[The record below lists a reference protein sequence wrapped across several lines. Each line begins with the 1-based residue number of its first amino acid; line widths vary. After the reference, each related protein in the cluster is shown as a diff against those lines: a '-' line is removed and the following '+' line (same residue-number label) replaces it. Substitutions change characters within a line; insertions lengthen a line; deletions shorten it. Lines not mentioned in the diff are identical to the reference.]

1 MWLVGDGS
9 ANTCCDSF
17 VWLLYN
23 ISTEMRPGYASS
35 GILEAP
41 SSMPFRLT
49 RNLHNFVTRPGVQG
63 PFSIVMSATAEALVS
78 EEDILSNQLC
88 LFFRDDLLS
97 WHASKTRMTGGESQ
111 TQAQAQVQRRLE
123 SQIQQRVEANVSL
136 VMERIRGVSLKKES
150 ESQRGKSVRELLE
163 IATSP
168 ERQREMYPTWSP
180 WL

>member
-1 MWLVGDGS
+1 
-9 ANTCCDSF
+9 
-17 VWLLYN
+17 
-23 ISTEMRPGYASS
+23 MRPGYASS

-97 WHASKTRMTGGESQ
+97 WHASKTRMAGEPPAPAQS
-111 TQAQAQVQRRLE
+111 QAQVQRRLE

-136 VMERIRGVSLKKES
+136 VMERIRGVSLKKEH
-150 ESQRGKSVRELLE
+150 ESQRGKNVRELLE

>member
-1 MWLVGDGS
+1 
-9 ANTCCDSF
+9 
-17 VWLLYN
+17 
-23 ISTEMRPGYASS
+23 MRPGYASS

-63 PFSIVMSATAEALVS
+63 PFSIIMSATAEALVS

-97 WHASKTRMTGGESQ
+97 WHASKTRMAGEAHGGGAQ
-111 TQAQAQVQRRLE
+111 TPVQSHAQVQRRLE
-123 SQIQQRVEANVSL
+123 AQIQQRVEANVSL
-136 VMERIRGVSLKKES
+136 VVERIRGVSLKKEL

>member
-1 MWLVGDGS
+1 
-9 ANTCCDSF
+9 
-17 VWLLYN
+17 
-23 ISTEMRPGYASS
+23 MRPGYASS

-78 EEDILSNQLC
+78 EEGILSNQLC

-97 WHASKTRMTGGESQ
+97 WHASKTRMAGE
-111 TQAQAQVQRRLE
+111 AQVHTQSPAQRRLE
-123 SQIQQRVEANVSL
+123 SQIHQRVEANVSL
-136 VMERIRGVSLKKES
+136 VMERIRGVSLKKEQ

>member
-1 MWLVGDGS
+1 MPR
-9 ANTCCDSF
+9 
-17 VWLLYN
+17 
-23 ISTEMRPGYASS
+23 STEMRPGYASS

-41 SSMPFRLT
+41 STMPFRLT
-49 RNLHNFVTRPGVQG
+49 RNLHNFVTRPGVHG
-63 PFSIVMSATAEALVS
+63 PFSLVMSATAEALVS

-97 WHASKTRMTGGESQ
+97 WHASKTRMAGEAQGAAQLPSQ
-111 TQAQAQVQRRLE
+111 SQSQAQRRLE

-136 VMERIRGVSLKKES
+136 VMERIHGVSLKKEQPL
-150 ESQRGKSVRELLE
+150 ESNSNSRGKSVRELLE